1 MMTGHLPKKA
11 CDPSD
16 FGFCELPDSPLRESS
31 EHGLHESPDTRVQVV
46 IRNRQRAVLIPDAW
60 QMLVHDTVAQCLLDS
75 AFPYPASVH
84 VTFVGNRSIAE
95 LNRKFR
101 NRKGITD
108 VLSFPTLKYRMGKP
122 VFSVGDIDPET
133 GICFLGDVVIC
144 LARMREQATCYGHGE
159 ARELAFLAAHGVLH
173 LLGHDHE
180 IAEEER
186 QMFLMQENVL
196 SFLGLTRLGDD
207 G

>member
-1 MMTGHLPKKA
+1 MLTGHLPKKA
-11 CDPSD
+11 CDLS
-16 FGFCELPDSPLRESS
+16 ES
-31 EHGLHESPDTRVQVV
+31 GRCESPDFLLRALLEHESHETADPLAEVV
-46 IRNRQRAVLIPDAW
+46 ILNRQRAVRIPDAW
-60 QMLVHDTVAQCLLDS
+60 RNLVHDAVAQCLRDS

-84 VTFVGNRSIAE
+84 VTFAGNRSIAE

-101 NRKGITD
+101 NRKGVTD
-108 VLSFPTLKYRMGKP
+108 VLSFPALQYRMGKP

-144 LARMREQATCYGHGE
+144 LARMREQAAAYGHGE

-180 IAEEER
+180 IEEEER
-186 QMFLMQENVL
+186 QMFLIDRKSVV
-196 SFLGLTRLGDD
+196 
-207 G
+207 

>member
-1 MMTGHLPKKA
+1 MLTGHLPKKA
-11 CDPSD
+11 CDPCDSGRGKSPD
-16 FGFCELPDSPLRESS
+16 FRLRALS
-31 EHGLHESPDTRVQVV
+31 EHALHESPDPLAEVF
-46 IRNRQRAVLIPDAW
+46 ILNRQRAVRIPDAW
-60 QMLVHDTVAQCLLDS
+60 RKLVHDAVAQCLRDS

-101 NRKGITD
+101 NRKGVTD
-108 VLSFPTLKYRMGKP
+108 VLSFPTLQYRMGKP

-133 GICFLGDVVIC
+133 GNCFLGDVVIC
-144 LARMREQATCYGHGE
+144 LARMRDQAAAYGHGE

-180 IAEEER
+180 AVQEER

-196 SFLGLTRLGDD
+196 SILGLTRLGDD